1 MSTRTQIESLADVQ
15 RLLLPDQPRIPG
27 LEYAVHYQPAEI
39 AAGDYYDLMLLP
51 AGGDGSAGSDAKLP
65 NWGVMVGDVSGH
77 GPAAAM
83 EAVQFDA
90 ILRTYRGDE
99 APGGPAG
106 ALTYANRYYFSRRP
120 RPHFMT
126 VFAARHRPGAGELD
140 FVSAGHPPALLRRG
154 GQVIAL
160 GEDGDIPLGINRDHR
175 FSNVTCRFGPGDLLV
190 VFTDGLHEAVAP
202 QGQAFGLARVR
213 ALVEAAPMEPA
224 AMLEVLRSALFEH
237 QRGTV
242 GLDDQTILVLA
253 QSD

>member
-51 AGGDGSAGSDAKLP
+51 AGDGGETPTATPPS
-65 NWGVMVGDVSGH
+65 WGVMVGDVSGH

-126 VFAARHRPGAGELD
+126 VFAARHRPEAGELD
-140 FVSAGHPPALLRRG
+140 YVSAGHPPALLRRG
-154 GQVIAL
+154 TQVIAL
-160 GEDGDIPLGINRDHR
+160 GEDGDIPLGINREHR
-175 FSNVTCRFGPGDLLV
+175 FSNATCRFGPGDLLV
-190 VFTDGLHEAVAP
+190 AFTDGLHEAMDRR
-202 QGQAFGLARVR
+202 GQAFGLARVR
-213 ALVEAAPMEPA
+213 ALVEAGPPDPA
-224 AMLEVLRSALFEH
+224 AMLEALRSALFEH
-237 QRGTV
+237 QRASV
-242 GLDDQTILVLA
+242 GVDDQTILVLRQA
-253 QSD
+253 G